1 MIRALVCLLVLTQAS
16 IAQSWQVTTQDDGSF
31 YFAMGFVP
39 GKVGIYCGGR
49 SPQRLSPQAT
59 GNVEPRTTQPGQVG
73 LEMSDTLIGANQT
86 GAARGDVMA
95 VIGALGYRLPQI
107 IQNELVGVQEQFLR
121 RDDSLVAALQSGE
134 PLEFRTDTGGR
145 QTVPIDGAETAIA
158 TALSY
163 CDRLANARP
172 QVDLVGAAQTYIFQA
187 CGGQAQASQGY
198 LLQGDL
204 DVDGQ
209 DDIVIDWS
217 LISCPGP
224 LARPFCGASK
234 CSVDVYLSRKYRPGA
249 QPDGYL
255 AVGVTM
261 QASPFGGAQLHM
273 GGGISDCGG
282 LGACYAIWRWDGRQL
297 AVFPQ

>member
-1 MIRALVCLLVLTQAS
+1 MIRALVCLFVLTQAAV
-16 IAQSWQVTTQDDGSF
+16 AQSWQVVTEDDGSF

-39 GKVGIYCGGR
+39 GKLGLFCGGR
-49 SPQRLSPQAT
+49 SPQRLSALAT
-59 GNVEPRTTQPGQVG
+59 GNVEPRITQPGQVG
-73 LEMSDTLIGANQT
+73 LELSDALIGANQT
-86 GAARGDVMA
+86 GVPRGDVMA
-95 VIGALGYRLPQI
+95 VIGNLGYRLPQI
-107 IQNELVGVQEQFLR
+107 HLNELVGVQEQFLR

-134 PLEFRTDTGGR
+134 PLEFRTDAGGR
-145 QTVPIDGAETAIA
+145 QTVPTARAASAIA

-172 QVDLVGAAQTYIFQA
+172 QADLIGAAQTYIFQA

-204 DVDGQ
+204 DLDGQ

-217 LISCPGP
+217 LITCPGP

-255 AVGVTM
+255 ALGVTM
-261 QASPFGGAQLHM
+261 QASPFGGAQLRM
-273 GGGISDCGG
+273 GGGLSDCGG
-282 LGACYAIWRWDGRQL
+282 AGACYGIWRWDGRQL